1 MSLHVA
7 NKMDEVEAAVW
18 WDLSRIVRHFEREGM
33 KRNEAKQAV
42 LNAALRL
49 INDGSGTVG
58 EPSQCVQSWMDAG
71 SGVPG
76 CSSMKL
82 GWSFFVGKHL
92 FGIECCSDVEA
103 LDVLTALLMGVSAA
117 AFDGGGLDQGGADP
131 MDRQQQTDMQPD
143 YINYQHMHGTRDEN
157 VG

>member
-49 INDGSGTVG
+49 INDESYTIGD
-58 EPSQCVQSWMDAG
+58 P
-71 SGVPG
+71 
-76 CSSMKL
+76 SSMRSIID
-82 GWSFFVGKHL
+82 GRREV
-92 FGIECCSDVEA
+92 ECPVV
-103 LDVLTALLMGVSAA
+103 VL
-117 AFDGGGLDQGGADP
+117 
-131 MDRQQQTDMQPD
+131 R
-143 YINYQHMHGTRDEN
+143 
-157 VG
+157 